1 MEEVKQGKGNTTVDT
16 LEREAAQSARNQSL
30 AEEGLREADAEL
42 QKQSQSM
49 TRMSRGGL
57 QMVARD
63 ERAAKERAH
72 KTEAQ
77 ELNAKNNQTVMVM
90 QQKNAEQKVKKVQ
103 RAYVLALK
111 LKAERL
117 GAAAQQATVRS
128 NRRAQDERDHKFI
141 VEARHVRWKVTFAR

>member
-1 MEEVKQGKGNTTVDT
+1 
-16 LEREAAQSARNQSL
+16 
-30 AEEGLREADAEL
+30 
-42 QKQSQSM
+42 
-49 TRMSRGGL
+49 
-57 QMVARD
+57 
-63 ERAAKERAH
+63 
-72 KTEAQ
+72 
-77 ELNAKNNQTVMVM
+77 M

-141 VEARHVRWKVTFAR
+141 VEARHVRWKELAGKIQEREQEERDANGKAREAVAKRTVSAGAEQQAKEGVS